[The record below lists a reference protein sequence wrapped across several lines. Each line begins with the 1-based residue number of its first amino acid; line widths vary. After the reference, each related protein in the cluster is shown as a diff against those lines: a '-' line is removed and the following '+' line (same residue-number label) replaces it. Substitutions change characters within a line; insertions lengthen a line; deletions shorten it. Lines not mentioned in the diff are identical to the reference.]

1 MKDRITGKVLLRGLS
16 NDGLYLFPSAFNKI
30 PSSSSAFAGERTSPN
45 QYHSCLGHLA
55 FRVVCHVLSR
65 FILPFSSNKTVHS
78 CSACFNFKSKQ
89 LPFALSSTQ
98 VNFPLELIFTDVWG
112 PSPICSKSGSKY
124 YVSFMDAYSRY
135 NWLYPMT
142 NKSDVLSI
150 FIKWKK

>member
-16 NDGLYLFPSAFNKI
+16 KDGLYLFPSTFNKI

-112 PSPICSKSGSKY
+112 PLLFVLNLVLNIMFPLWMLTVAIIGSI
-124 YVSFMDAYSRY
+124 
-135 NWLYPMT
+135 P
-142 NKSDVLSI
+142 
-150 FIKWKK
+150 